1 MEKCR
6 GDSLISANKTLMGRQ
21 RVPVCPS
28 GSKRMVV
35 VHNSFVQVSFKHS
48 VTLHSTEIH

>member
-1 MEKCR
+1 MEECQ
-6 GDSLISANKTLMGRQ
+6 GASLISANKILMDRQ
-21 RVPVCPS
+21 RVPVCPF

-48 VTLHSTEIH
+48 DSNLV